1 MAKQP
6 KKNDFVYD
14 AFDLIKFA
22 WDKRLILIIVSAVAF
37 IISIIVSLTIT
48 PRFESQVTMF
58 PAASVSISKNLVET
72 NVVSSDTKDI
82 LTFGEDADAER
93 LLQVLN
99 SDQIRNHEIQKF
111 DLMKHY
117 RIDTSS
123 KIKYAILDA
132 KFKGNV
138 KFSRTQYSSI
148 KIDVLDEDPKMAAK
162 IANDIAGYVDTVY
175 FNIKQARATEAYK
188 TVLEAFNNSTQN
200 IEWLTDSL
208 TKIRNLGVQDYKSQ
222 SEGLNTAY
230 GTAVANGN
238 QKAIKMI
245 EDKLKIMA
253 KYGGPYV
260 ELSDRLEWEI
270 ERNSMLKAKLAAAKV
285 NKENTISNVFI
296 VDKATPSERK
306 ATPHRSLIV
315 LLTTISTFAL
325 TLLILL
331 IVDNVKARI

>member
-1 MAKQP
+1 MAREP

-22 WDKRLILIIVSAVAF
+22 WDKRKILILLSGVAA

-72 NVVSSDTKDI
+72 NVISSDTKDI
-82 LTFGEDADAER
+82 LTFGEDEDAER

-99 SDQIRNHEIQKF
+99 SDQIRNHEIWKF
-111 DLMKHY
+111 DLMNHY

-123 KIKYAILDA
+123 KIKYAILNA
-132 KFKGNV
+132 KFRGNV
-138 KFSRTQYSSI
+138 KFSRTEYSSI
-148 KIDVLDEDPKMAAK
+148 RIDVLDEDPQMAAD
-162 IANDIAGYVDTVY
+162 IANDIASYVDSVY
-175 FNIKQARATEAYK
+175 FNIKQSRATEAYN
-188 TVLEAFNNSTQN
+188 TVQEAYNNSTQN

-230 GTAVANGN
+230 GTAVASGN
-238 QKAIKMI
+238 QKVINMI
-245 EDKLKIMA
+245 DDKLKILA

-296 VDKATPSERK
+296 VDKATKSEKK
-306 ATPHRSLIV
+306 AVPHRSMIV
-315 LLTTISTFAL
+315 ILTTISTFAL
-325 TLLILL
+325 ALLILL
-331 IVDNVKARI
+331 IIDNVKARM